1 MVSFLFLK
9 YHDKIQSKNK
19 EATSNMQ
26 NIDTTEEE
34 PTGKKAKLKDV
45 YG

>member
-1 MVSFLFLK
+1 MFLK
-9 YHDKIQSKNK
+9 YREKIRRENKGAASKK
-19 EATSNMQ
+19 Q